1 MVEGAKCRI
10 SATFADFNPL
20 SLSETMLFFSSRVSS
35 LPFLPMLDVYIDDV
49 KIAKVMTTSGVQ
61 RIYIAYGGSLVI
73 KITKTV
79 IVKEDFIDDKH
90 LLIFIG
96 AHLGKKIDIL
106 LARECSLDLDI

>member
-1 MVEGAKCRI
+1 
-10 SATFADFNPL
+10 
-20 SLSETMLFFSSRVSS
+20 
-35 LPFLPMLDVYIDDV
+35 MLDVYIDDV

-61 RIYIAYGGSLVI
+61 RIYIAYGGSLLI

-96 AHLGKKIDIL
+96 GHLGKKIDIL
-106 LARECSLDLDI
+106 LARGCRYETKYCINCRFARNLQPDKDGEVPLSDILNEYNAFVTKQT